1 VNSSLYVIE
10 GETNISQHSNSRDGN
25 NDKQLQFK
33 AELNTV
39 SSIAL
44 FGGKTN
50 YLKTPGFQAT

>member
-1 VNSSLYVIE
+1 LKE
-10 GETNISQHSNSRDGN
+10 KPNISQRSNSRDGD
-25 NDKQLQFK
+25 NDTQLQFK
-33 AELNTV
+33 AEPNTV

>member
-1 VNSSLYVIE
+1 LKENP
-10 GETNISQHSNSRDGN
+10 NISQHSNSRDGD
-25 NDKQLQFK
+25 NDNQLQFK
-33 AELNTV
+33 AEPNTV